1 MEKVIESVKISDGC
15 MSELHDDQEKSGEQL
30 GQLVAR
36 VKELEVRI
44 ENLEDDGELADGWA
58 EESEEKLDQLEE
70 RVAVLNVQNAELRES
85 LNSVIDMVNSVTRLL
100 NDITSS
106 PHVDA
111 QPTVQQVYDMYQSQP
126 TTEEDWQE
134 MTKAIK
140 AAEEYEAQPAQQ
152 LFNVINGLT
161 PDEWKDLLQT
171 T

>member
-1 MEKVIESVKISDGC
+1 
-15 MSELHDDQEKSGEQL
+15 
-30 GQLVAR
+30 
-36 VKELEVRI
+36 
-44 ENLEDDGELADGWA
+44 
-58 EESEEKLDQLEE
+58 
-70 RVAVLNVQNAELRES
+70 
-85 LNSVIDMVNSVTRLL
+85 MVNSVTRLL

-134 MTKAIK
+134 MTEAIK